1 MLALI
6 IVFVYRSL
14 PVLRKFFILSFY
26 ALENTLLF
34 CFHFICFAFVLV
46 ISYGFL
52 YVCFFQTHVLIL
64 RFSLAL
70 ISMIIFYL
78 SFFIITFVKTKAL
91 GLVFDKRDFFF
102 KLLSRYLFFL
112 FLSSINYF
120 IYMFLPNKYFIL
132 FIFLQ
137 LLFITNI
144 LKILSNTWTP
154 VIKNSSF
161 FNLTFRFFNIAPLL
175 ILSEAAVPGGSYFVF
190 QGFLGFLSISAISSP
205 RISTSVFVMNTHTRA
220 FSGTSTAFLDKKD
233 LMSLYTD
240 VIPVT
245 SIVNASLEGNRDL
258 YTFLM
263 RRHKV
268 PTRLGINLGAS

>member
-6 IVFVYRSL
+6 IVFVVFVYRSL

-34 CFHFICFAFVLV
+34 CFHFICFAFVLA

-64 RFSLAL
+64 RFSWAL
-70 ISMIIFYL
+70 FSMLIFYI
-78 SFFIITFVKTKAL
+78 FFSIITFVKTKAL
-91 GLVFDKRDFFF
+91 GLVFDKRDLFF
-102 KLLSRYLFFL
+102 KLLSCYLFFL

-144 LKILSNTWTP
+144 LKFLSNTWTP
-154 VIKNSSF
+154 VINNSSF

-175 ILSEAAVPGGSYFVF
+175 ILSEAIIPGSSVIVPC
-190 QGFLGFLSISAISSP
+190 
-205 RISTSVFVMNTHTRA
+205 
-220 FSGTSTAFLDKKD
+220 
-233 LMSLYTD
+233 
-240 VIPVT
+240 
-245 SIVNASLEGNRDL
+245 
-258 YTFLM
+258 
-263 RRHKV
+263 
-268 PTRLGINLGAS
+268 GIT